1 MYFCQ
6 LMIIMVD
13 VSAYIFSFT
22 LNKGV
27 TKMADNKEKKVVKT
41 AVGEITNAVIKDE
54 QQPKLPWLVSSA
66 MFLAPL
72 CWYGPIG
79 STRSVLIPQ
88 LFAQIDPANKVWA
101 VGILATIASITGA
114 VANLLF
120 GAFSD
125 VTRTKFGKRK
135 PYIVAGTV
143 LVAISLI
150 IIANLTSIWGIIIVW
165 IVAAAA
171 ENAIAAAIYPQISDR
186 VAPKWRGTVSTFYG
200 VGFTIAQ
207 QGFALLAA
215 QFLGNVKVGI
225 YVMASMTV
233 VLAIIHVLL
242 INEHSNLSEPRVAFN
257 KESLKN
263 YFFFPTHDAR
273 DFYLALTGK
282 FFMVVGST
290 IVTTFQ
296 LFIFT
301 DYIGQ
306 STKSAGQSIS
316 IFSMIMLFIGVFF
329 ALVGGPLADKMKRVK
344 APVVIATFALGAAA
358 LFPLFIRH
366 PWAMFVYAIIAA
378 FGNGLYNSVDGAL
391 NMDVLPSSDTAG
403 KDLGLINLAN
413 TLGQM
418 LGAMVASAIVEAFGY
433 QSIFIFAVAM
443 EIIGG
448 AAIMAIKRVR

>member
-1 MYFCQ
+1 MSQ
-6 LMIIMVD
+6 
-13 VSAYIFSFT
+13 
-22 LNKGV
+22 NK
-27 TKMADNKEKKVVKT
+27 DSKEPVKT
-41 AVGEITNAVIKDE
+41 AVGEITNAKIKDS
-54 QQPKLPWLVSSA
+54 QQPKLPWMVSSA

-88 LFAQIDPANKVWA
+88 LFANLDPVHKVWA

-125 VTRTKFGKRK
+125 FTRSRFGKRK
-135 PYIVAGTV
+135 PYIVLGTIV
-143 LVAISLI
+143 IAISLVV
-150 IIANLTSIWGIIIVW
+150 IANVKSIMAIILIW

-225 YVMASMTV
+225 YVMASCTV
-233 VLAIIHVLL
+233 VLAIIHELL
-242 INEHSNLSEPRVAFN
+242 IQEKGNLDEPKVHLD
-257 KESLKN
+257 KETLKK

-273 DFYLALTGK
+273 DFYLALGGK

-290 IVTTFQ
+290 IVTTFL
-296 LFIFT
+296 LFLFT

-306 STKSAGQSIS
+306 STGDAGKSIS
-316 IFSMIMLFIGVFF
+316 VFSMIMLVIGVFF

-358 LFPLFIRH
+358 LFPLFVKE
-366 PWAMFVYAIIAA
+366 PWAMFAYAVIAA

-433 QSIFIFAVAM
+433 QAIFIFAVCM
-443 EIIGG
+443 EIVGG
-448 AAIMAIKRVR
+448 IAISMIKRVR

>member
-1 MYFCQ
+1 MTQ
-6 LMIIMVD
+6 NNNL
-13 VSAYIFSFT
+13 
-22 LNKGV
+22 
-27 TKMADNKEKKVVKT
+27 KKDINRQ
-41 AVGEITNAVIKDE
+41 AVGEITNAAVKDE
-54 QQPKLPWLVSSA
+54 EQPKLPLMVASA

-88 LFAQIDPANKVWA
+88 LFAQLDPTKKVWA
-101 VGILATIASITGA
+101 VGILATVASITGA
-114 VANLLF
+114 IANLLF

-125 VTRTKFGKRK
+125 ITRSRFGKRK
-135 PYIVAGTV
+135 PYIVIGTIIIS
-143 LVAISLI
+143 ISLFLI
-150 IIANLTSIWGIIIVW
+150 ANMKSITGIILIWIIAAT
-165 IVAAAA
+165 A

-215 QFLGNVKVGI
+215 QFLGNVKFGI
-225 YVMASMTV
+225 YTMAGFT
-233 VLAIIHVLL
+233 IILMVIHELL
-242 INEHSNLSEPRVAFN
+242 IREKGNQFEPKVEFN
-257 KESLKN
+257 KNSLKK

-273 DFYLALTGK
+273 DFYLALIGK

-290 IVTTFQ
+290 IVTTFL
-296 LFIFT
+296 LFLFT

-306 STKSAGQSIS
+306 STKTAGKSIS
-316 IFSMIMLFIGVFF
+316 IFSTIMLIIGVIF
-329 ALVGGPLADKMKRVK
+329 ALVGGPLADKIKRVK
-344 APVVIATFALGAAA
+344 APVVIATIALAIAA
-358 LFPLFIRH
+358 LFPLFAKTA
-366 PWAMFVYAIIAA
+366 WAMFAYAFIAA

-418 LGAMVASAIVEAFGY
+418 LGAMVASVIVSAFGY
-433 QSIFIFAVAM
+433 SAIFIFAVCM
-443 EIIGG
+443 EIIG
-448 AAIMAIKRVR
+448 AVCIALIKRVH

>member
-1 MYFCQ
+1 
-6 LMIIMVD
+6 
-13 VSAYIFSFT
+13 
-22 LNKGV
+22 
-27 TKMADNKEKKVVKT
+27 MAKKDEEKDAVKT
-41 AVGEITNAVIKDE
+41 TVGVVTNAKVKDE
-54 QQPKLPWLVSSA
+54 QQPKLPWMISSA

-88 LFAQIDPANKVWA
+88 LFAQLDPAHKVWA

-114 VANLLF
+114 VTNLLF
-120 GAFSD
+120 GALSD
-125 VTRTKFGKRK
+125 VTRTRFGKRK
-135 PYIVAGTV
+135 PYIVLGTI
-143 LVAISLI
+143 AISLVLI
-150 IIANLTSIWGIIIVW
+150 ANMKSIVAIIAIW

-207 QGFALLAA
+207 QGFTLLAA
-215 QFLGNVKVGI
+215 QFLGNVKFGI
-225 YVMASMTV
+225 YFMAGCTV
-233 VLAIIHVLL
+233 VLAIIHELL
-242 INEHSNLSEPRVAFN
+242 INEKGNLDEPKVKFD
-257 KESLKN
+257 KDSLKK
-263 YFFFPTHDAR
+263 YFFFPTHDAC
-273 DFYLALTGK
+273 DFYLALFGK

-290 IVTTFQ
+290 IVTTFL

-306 STKSAGQSIS
+306 STGQAGTSIS
-316 IFSMIMLFIGVFF
+316 IFSSIMLFIGVFF
-329 ALVGGPLADKMKRVK
+329 ALVGGPLADKLGRVK
-344 APVVIATFALGAAA
+344 APVVIATFALGATA
-358 LFPLFIRH
+358 LFPLFVKE
-366 PWAMFVYAIIAA
+366 PWAMFAYAVIAA

-433 QSIFIFAVAM
+433 GAIFIFAIGM
-443 EIIGG
+443 ELIGG
-448 AAIMAIKRVR
+448 IAIAMIKRVK

>member
-1 MYFCQ
+1 M
-6 LMIIMVD
+6 
-13 VSAYIFSFT
+13 S
-22 LNKGV
+22 
-27 TKMADNKEKKVVKT
+27 EKKKDDQRVVKS
-41 AVGEITNAVIKDE
+41 AVGEITNAKIKDE
-54 QQPKLPWLVSSA
+54 EQPKLPWMISSA

-88 LFAQIDPANKVWA
+88 LFAQLDPVHKVWA
-101 VGILATIASITGA
+101 VGILATVASIVGA
-114 VANLLF
+114 ISNLLF

-125 VTRTKFGKRK
+125 VTRTHLGKRK
-135 PYIVAGTV
+135 PYILVGT
-143 LVAISLI
+143 LAVAISLVV
-150 IIANLTSIWGIIIVW
+150 IANMKSITAIIFVW
-165 IVAAAA
+165 IIAAAA

-207 QGFALLAA
+207 QGFALFAA
-215 QFLGNVKVGI
+215 QFLGDVKFGI
-225 YVMASMTV
+225 YTMAACTV
-233 VLAIIHVLL
+233 ILAVIHVLL
-242 INEHSNLSEPRVAFN
+242 IKEGSNLDEPKVSLN
-257 KESLKN
+257 KETLKK

-273 DFYLALTGK
+273 DFYLALVGK

-290 IVTTFQ
+290 IVTTFL
-296 LFIFT
+296 LFLFT

-306 STKSAGQSIS
+306 STGEAGKSIS
-316 IFSMIMLFIGVFF
+316 IFSSIMLFIGVFF
-329 ALVGGPLADKMKRVK
+329 ALLGGPIADKLKRVK
-344 APVVIATFALGAAA
+344 APVVIATFALGFAAF
-358 LFPLFIRH
+358 FPLFVKE
-366 PWAMFVYAIIAA
+366 PWAMFVYAVIAA

-433 QSIFIFAVAM
+433 GAIFIFAICM
-443 EIIGG
+443 EIVGG
-448 AAIMAIKRVR
+448 VCILLIKRVH

>member
-1 MYFCQ
+1 MSKDDQ
-6 LMIIMVD
+6 TDKKAVK
-13 VSAYIFSFT
+13 A
-22 LNKGV
+22 GV
-27 TKMADNKEKKVVKT
+27 GVV
-41 AVGEITNAVIKDE
+41 TNAKVKDE
-54 QQPKLPWLVSSA
+54 EQPKLPWMVSSA

-88 LFAQIDPANKVWA
+88 LFAQLDPVHKVWA
-101 VGILATIASITGA
+101 VGILATVASITGA

-125 VTRTKFGKRK
+125 VTRTRFGKRK
-135 PYIVAGTV
+135 PYIVLGTIAI
-143 LVAISLI
+143 AISLI
-150 IIANLTSIWGIIIVW
+150 VIANVKSIMAIIFIW
-165 IVAAAA
+165 IIAAAA

-215 QFLGNVKVGI
+215 QFLGNVKMGI
-225 YVMASMTV
+225 YFMAGSTV
-233 VLAIIHVLL
+233 ILAIIHLLL
-242 INEHSNLSEPRVAFN
+242 IQEKGNLDDPKVSLN
-257 KESLKN
+257 KDTLKK

-290 IVTTFQ
+290 IVTTFL
-296 LFIFT
+296 LFLFT

-306 STKSAGQSIS
+306 GTSEAGKSIS
-316 IFSMIMLFIGVFF
+316 VFSTIMLVIGVIF
-329 ALVGGPLADKMKRVK
+329 ALVGGPLADKLNRVK
-344 APVVIATFALGAAA
+344 APVVIATFALGFAA
-358 LFPLFIRH
+358 LFPLFVQK
-366 PWAMFVYAIIAA
+366 PWAMFVYAVIAA

-418 LGAMVASAIVEAFGY
+418 LGAMVASAIVAAFGY
-433 QSIFIFAVAM
+433 GAIFIFAIAM
-443 EIIGG
+443 ELIGG
-448 AAIMAIKRVR
+448 IAIAMIKRVR

>member
-1 MYFCQ
+1 
-6 LMIIMVD
+6 
-13 VSAYIFSFT
+13 
-22 LNKGV
+22 
-27 TKMADNKEKKVVKT
+27 MADNKKEPVKT
-41 AVGEITNAVIKDE
+41 AVGEITNAVVKDE
-54 QQPKLPWLVSSA
+54 QQPKLPWLISSA

-79 STRSVLIPQ
+79 STRSVLIPE
-88 LFAQIDPANKVWA
+88 LFAQIDPAHKVWA
-101 VGILATIASITGA
+101 VGILATVASIVGA
-114 VANLLF
+114 ITNLLF
-120 GAFSD
+120 GALSD
-125 VTRTKFGKRK
+125 VTRTKYGKRK
-135 PYIVAGTV
+135 PYIVLGTIAV
-143 LVAISLI
+143 AASLVV
-150 IIANLTSIWGIIIVW
+150 IANLASIWGIIIVW

-215 QFLGNVKVGI
+215 QFLGNVKFGI
-225 YVMASMTV
+225 YVMATMTV
-233 VLAIIHVLL
+233 VLAFIHIIL
-242 INEHSNLSEPRVAFN
+242 IKEPSNLDEPKVKFDKN
-257 KESLKN
+257 SLKK

-273 DFYLALTGK
+273 DFYLALSGK

-306 STKSAGQSIS
+306 STAGAGKSIS

-358 LFPLFIRH
+358 LFPLFIQK

-418 LGAMVASAIVEAFGY
+418 LGAMVASSIVAEFGY
-433 QSIFIFAVAM
+433 QSIFIFAIAM
-443 EIIGG
+443 EVIGG
-448 AAIMAIKRVR
+448 LAIAAIKRVR

>member
-1 MYFCQ
+1 MSQ
-6 LMIIMVD
+6 NND
-13 VSAYIFSFT
+13 S
-22 LNKGV
+22 
-27 TKMADNKEKKVVKT
+27 KEPVKT
-41 AVGEITNAVIKDE
+41 VVGEITNAKIKDS
-54 QQPKLPWLVSSA
+54 QQPKLPWMVSSA

-88 LFAQIDPANKVWA
+88 LFANLDPVHKVWA
-101 VGILATIASITGA
+101 VGILATVASITGA
-114 VANLLF
+114 IANLLF

-125 VTRTKFGKRK
+125 VTRSRFGKRK
-135 PYIVAGTV
+135 PYIVLGTIV
-143 LVAISLI
+143 IAISLVV
-150 IIANLTSIWGIIIVW
+150 IANVKSIMAIILIW
-165 IVAAAA
+165 I
-171 ENAIAAAIYPQISDR
+171 IAAAIYPQISDR

-225 YVMASMTV
+225 YVMASCTV
-233 VLAIIHVLL
+233 VLAIIHELL
-242 INEHSNLSEPRVAFN
+242 IQEKGNLDEPKVHLD
-257 KESLKN
+257 KETLKK

-290 IVTTFQ
+290 IVTTFL
-296 LFIFT
+296 LFLFT

-306 STKSAGQSIS
+306 STGQAGKSIS
-316 IFSMIMLFIGVFF
+316 IFSMIMLVIGVFF

-358 LFPLFIRH
+358 LFPLFVKE
-366 PWAMFVYAIIAA
+366 PWAMFAYAVIAA

-418 LGAMVASAIVEAFGY
+418 LGAMVASAIVEGFGY
-433 QSIFIFAVAM
+433 HAIFIFAIGM
-443 EIIGG
+443 EIVGG
-448 AAIMAIKRVR
+448 IAIAMIKRVR

>member
-1 MYFCQ
+1 
-6 LMIIMVD
+6 
-13 VSAYIFSFT
+13 
-22 LNKGV
+22 
-27 TKMADNKEKKVVKT
+27 MAKKDDFDKEAVKT
-41 AVGEITNAVIKDE
+41 AVGEVTNARVKDE
-54 QQPKLPWLVSSA
+54 EQPKLPWMVSSA

-88 LFAQIDPANKVWA
+88 LFAQLDPVHKVWA
-101 VGILATIASITGA
+101 VGILATVASITGA
-114 VANLLF
+114 ITNLLF
-120 GAFSD
+120 GALSD
-125 VTRTKFGKRK
+125 VTRSRFGKRK
-135 PYIVAGTV
+135 PYIVLGTIAI
-143 LVAISLI
+143 AISLVV
-150 IIANLTSIWGIIIVW
+150 IANVKSIVAIIFIW
-165 IVAAAA
+165 IIAAAA

-215 QFLGNVKVGI
+215 QFLGNVKFGI
-225 YVMASMTV
+225 YVMAGCTV
-233 VLAIIHVLL
+233 VLALIHELL
-242 INEHSNLSEPRVAFN
+242 IQEKGNLDEPKVKFN
-257 KESLKN
+257 KQTLMK

-273 DFYLALTGK
+273 DFYLALCGK

-290 IVTTFQ
+290 IVTTFL

-306 STKSAGQSIS
+306 GTGAAGKSIS
-316 IFSMIMLFIGVFF
+316 VFSMIMLVIGVFF

-344 APVVIATFALGAAA
+344 APVVIATFALGFAA
-358 LFPLFIRH
+358 LFPLFVKE
-366 PWAMFVYAIIAA
+366 PWAMFVYAVIAA

-418 LGAMVASAIVEAFGY
+418 LGAMVASAIVEGFGY
-433 QSIFIFAVAM
+433 QAIFIFAIGM

-448 AAIMAIKRVR
+448 ISISLIKRVR

>member
-1 MYFCQ
+1 MSKE
-6 LMIIMVD
+6 D
-13 VSAYIFSFT
+13 KTTVS
-22 LNKGV
+22 GV
-27 TKMADNKEKKVVKT
+27 G
-41 AVGEITNAVIKDE
+41 AVTNAKVKDE
-54 QQPKLPWLVSSA
+54 EQPKLPWMVSSA

-88 LFAQIDPANKVWA
+88 LFSQLDPVHKVWA
-101 VGILATIASITGA
+101 VGILATVASITGA
-114 VANLLF
+114 IANLLF

-125 VTRTKFGKRK
+125 VTRTRFGKRK
-135 PYIVAGTV
+135 PYIVLGTIAI
-143 LVAISLI
+143 AISLI
-150 IIANLTSIWGIIIVW
+150 VIANVKSIMAIILIW
-165 IVAAAA
+165 IIAAAA

-215 QFLGNVKVGI
+215 QFLGNVKMGI
-225 YVMASMTV
+225 YFMAACTV
-233 VLAIIHVLL
+233 VLATIHELL
-242 INEHSNLSEPRVAFN
+242 IQEKGNLDEPKVNLN
-257 KESLKN
+257 KDTLKK

-290 IVTTFQ
+290 IVTTFL
-296 LFIFT
+296 LFLFT

-306 STKSAGQSIS
+306 GTSAAGKSIS
-316 IFSMIMLFIGVFF
+316 IFSTIMLVIGVIF
-329 ALVGGPLADKMKRVK
+329 ALIGGPLADKLKRVK
-344 APVVIATFALGAAA
+344 APVVIATFALGFAA
-358 LFPLFIRH
+358 LFPLFVQK
-366 PWAMFVYAIIAA
+366 PWAMFVYAVIAA

-418 LGAMVASAIVEAFGY
+418 LGAMVASAIVAAFGY
-433 QSIFIFAVAM
+433 GAIFIFAIAM
-443 EIIGG
+443 ELIGG
-448 AAIMAIKRVR
+448 IAIAMIKRIR

>member
-1 MYFCQ
+1 MGVN
-6 LMIIMVD
+6 IM
-13 VSAYIFSFT
+13 S
-22 LNKGV
+22 
-27 TKMADNKEKKVVKT
+27 KEKTSVI
-41 AVGEITNAVIKDE
+41 GEITNAKIKDSD
-54 QQPKLPWLVSSA
+54 QPKLPWMVSSA

-88 LFAQIDPANKVWA
+88 LFAQLDPVHKVWA
-101 VGILATIASITGA
+101 VGILATVASITGA
-114 VANLLF
+114 ISNLLF

-125 VTRTKFGKRK
+125 VTRTRFGKRK
-135 PYIVAGTV
+135 PYIVCGTIV
-143 LVAISLI
+143 IAISLI
-150 IIANLTSIWGIIIVW
+150 VIANVKSIMAIIFIW

-171 ENAIAAAIYPQISDR
+171 ENAIAASIYPQISDR

-215 QFLGNVKVGI
+215 QFLGNVKFGI
-225 YVMASMTV
+225 YFMAGSTV
-233 VLAIIHVLL
+233 VLAIIHLLL
-242 INEHSNLSEPRVAFN
+242 INEKSNLDEPKVNFN
-257 KESLKN
+257 KDTLKK

-290 IVTTFQ
+290 IVTTFE
-296 LFIFT
+296 LFLFT

-306 STKSAGQSIS
+306 STGEAGKSIS
-316 IFSMIMLFIGVFF
+316 IFSMIMLVIGVIF
-329 ALVGGPLADKMKRVK
+329 ALVGGPLADKVKRVK
-344 APVVIATFALGAAA
+344 APVVIATFALAIAA
-358 LFPLFIRH
+358 LFPLFAKAA
-366 PWAMFVYAIIAA
+366 WAMFAYAVIAA

-418 LGAMVASAIVEAFGY
+418 LGAMVAAAIVSGFGY
-433 QSIFIFAVAM
+433 QAIFIFAVAM
-443 EIIGG
+443 EAVGG
-448 AAIMAIKRVR
+448 ICIMLIKRVR

>member
-1 MYFCQ
+1 MSQ
-6 LMIIMVD
+6 N
-13 VSAYIFSFT
+13 
-22 LNKGV
+22 NKP
-27 TKMADNKEKKVVKT
+27 KEPEEVKT
-41 AVGEITNAVIKDE
+41 AVGEITNAKIKDS
-54 QQPKLPWLVSSA
+54 QQPKLPWMVSSA

-88 LFAQIDPANKVWA
+88 LFSQIDPAQKVWA
-101 VGILATIASITGA
+101 VGILATVASIVGA

-125 VTRTKFGKRK
+125 VTRSRFGKRK
-135 PYIVAGTV
+135 PYIVLGTIAI
-143 LVAISLI
+143 AISLVV
-150 IIANLTSIWGIIIVW
+150 IANLKSIPAIIGVW
-165 IVAAAA
+165 IIAAAA

-215 QFLGNVKVGI
+215 QFLGNVKFGI
-225 YVMASMTV
+225 YTMAACTV
-233 VLAIIHVLL
+233 VLALIHELL
-242 INEHSNLSEPRVAFN
+242 IQEKGNLDEPKVHLD
-257 KESLKN
+257 KDTLKK

-290 IVTTFQ
+290 IVTTFL
-296 LFIFT
+296 LFLFT

-306 STKSAGQSIS
+306 STGQAGKSIS
-316 IFSMIMLFIGVFF
+316 IFSMIMLVIGVFF

-358 LFPLFIRH
+358 LFPLFVKE
-366 PWAMFVYAIIAA
+366 PWAMFAYAVIAA

-418 LGAMVASAIVEAFGY
+418 LGAMVASAIVEGFGY
-433 QSIFIFAVAM
+433 HAIFIFAIGM
-443 EIIGG
+443 EIVGG
-448 AAIMAIKRVR
+448 IAIAMIKRVR

>member
-1 MYFCQ
+1 MSKEDKTDQ
-6 LMIIMVD
+6 KAVK
-13 VSAYIFSFT
+13 A
-22 LNKGV
+22 GV
-27 TKMADNKEKKVVKT
+27 GVV
-41 AVGEITNAVIKDE
+41 TNAKVKDE
-54 QQPKLPWLVSSA
+54 EQPKLPWMVSSA

-88 LFAQIDPANKVWA
+88 LFAQLDPVHKVWA
-101 VGILATIASITGA
+101 VGILATVASITGA

-125 VTRTKFGKRK
+125 VTRTRFGKRK
-135 PYIVAGTV
+135 PYIVVGTIAI
-143 LVAISLI
+143 AISLVV
-150 IIANLTSIWGIIIVW
+150 IANVKSIMAIILIW

-215 QFLGNVKVGI
+215 QFLGNVKMGI
-225 YVMASMTV
+225 YFMAGSTV
-233 VLAIIHVLL
+233 VLAIIHLLL
-242 INEHSNLSEPRVAFN
+242 IQEKGNMDEPKVSLN
-257 KESLKN
+257 KDTLKK

-282 FFMVVGST
+282 FSMVVGST
-290 IVTTFQ
+290 IVTTFL
-296 LFIFT
+296 LFLFT

-306 STKSAGQSIS
+306 GTSEAGKSIS
-316 IFSMIMLFIGVFF
+316 IFSSIMLIIGVIF
-329 ALVGGPLADKMKRVK
+329 ALIGGPLADKLNRVK
-344 APVVIATFALGAAA
+344 APVVIATFALGFAA
-358 LFPLFIRH
+358 LFPLFVQK
-366 PWAMFVYAIIAA
+366 PWAMFVYAVIAA

-418 LGAMVASAIVEAFGY
+418 LGAMVASAIVAAFGY
-433 QSIFIFAVAM
+433 GAIFIFAIAM
-443 EIIGG
+443 ELVGG
-448 AAIMAIKRVR
+448 IAIAMIKRVR

>member
-1 MYFCQ
+1 MS
-6 LMIIMVD
+6 D
-13 VSAYIFSFT
+13 T
-22 LNKGV
+22 LAPHNGSHNK
-27 TKMADNKEKKVVKT
+27 KEPVKT
-41 AVGEITNAVIKDE
+41 AVGEISNAAVKDE
-54 QQPKLPWLVSSA
+54 DQPKVPLTVAFA
-66 MFLAPL
+66 MSIAPL

-88 LFAQIDPANKVWA
+88 LFSQIDAAHKVWA
-101 VGILATIASITGA
+101 VGILATVASITGA
-114 VANLLF
+114 ITNLLF

-125 VTRTKFGKRK
+125 VTRTRFGKRK
-135 PYIVAGTV
+135 PYIIGGTIAI
-143 LVAISLI
+143 AISLI
-150 IIANLTSIWGIIIVW
+150 AIANIASVTAIIFIWII
-165 IVAAAA
+165 AAAA
-171 ENAIAAAIYPQISDR
+171 ENVIAAAIYPQISDR
-186 VAPKWRGTVSTFYG
+186 VAPKWRRTVSTFYG

-215 QFLGNVKVGI
+215 QFLGNVKFGI
-225 YVMASMTV
+225 YVMAAITV
-233 VLAIIHVLL
+233 VLAIVHVAL
-242 INEHSNLSEPRVAFN
+242 IKEKSNLDEPRVKFD
-257 KESLKN
+257 KDSLKK

-290 IVTTFQ
+290 IITTFL
-296 LFIFT
+296 LFLFT

-306 STKSAGQSIS
+306 GTKAAAGSIS
-316 IFSMIMLFIGVFF
+316 IFSSIMLFIGVFF
-329 ALVGGPLADKMKRVK
+329 ALVGGPLADKLGRVK

-358 LFPLFIRH
+358 LFPLFVKA

-418 LGAMVASAIVEAFGY
+418 LGAMVAAAIVAAFGY
-433 QSIFIFAVAM
+433 QAIFIFAVAM
-443 EIIGG
+443 ELVGG
-448 AAIMAIKRVR
+448 ICIALIKRVK

>member
-1 MYFCQ
+1 MSKEDKTDQ
-6 LMIIMVD
+6 KAVK
-13 VSAYIFSFT
+13 A
-22 LNKGV
+22 GV
-27 TKMADNKEKKVVKT
+27 GVV
-41 AVGEITNAVIKDE
+41 TNAKVKDE
-54 QQPKLPWLVSSA
+54 EQPKLPWMVSSA

-88 LFAQIDPANKVWA
+88 LFAQLDPVHKVWA
-101 VGILATIASITGA
+101 VGILATVASITGA

-125 VTRTKFGKRK
+125 VTRTRFGKRK
-135 PYIVAGTV
+135 PYIVVGTIAI
-143 LVAISLI
+143 AISLVV
-150 IIANLTSIWGIIIVW
+150 IANVKSIMAIILIW

-215 QFLGNVKVGI
+215 QFLGNVKMGI
-225 YVMASMTV
+225 YFMAGSTV
-233 VLAIIHVLL
+233 VLAIIHLLL
-242 INEHSNLSEPRVAFN
+242 IQEKGNMDEPKVSLN
-257 KESLKN
+257 KDTLKK

-290 IVTTFQ
+290 IVTTFL
-296 LFIFT
+296 LFLFT

-306 STKSAGQSIS
+306 GTSEAGKSIS
-316 IFSMIMLFIGVFF
+316 IFSSIMLIIGVIF
-329 ALVGGPLADKMKRVK
+329 ALIGGPLADKLNRVK
-344 APVVIATFALGAAA
+344 APVVIATFALGFAA
-358 LFPLFIRH
+358 LFPLFVQK
-366 PWAMFVYAIIAA
+366 PWAMFVYAVIAA

-418 LGAMVASAIVEAFGY
+418 LGAMVASAIVAAFGY
-433 QSIFIFAVAM
+433 GAIFIFAIAM
-443 EIIGG
+443 ELVGG
-448 AAIMAIKRVR
+448 IAIAMIKRVR

>member
-1 MYFCQ
+1 MAN
-6 LMIIMVD
+6 D
-13 VSAYIFSFT
+13 VKNDPKA
-22 LNKGV
+22 
-27 TKMADNKEKKVVKT
+27 VKT
-41 AVGEITNAVIKDE
+41 TVGVVTNARIQDS
-54 QQPKLPWLVSSA
+54 QQPKMPLGVATA

-88 LFAQIDPANKVWA
+88 LFSQIDSAHKVWA
-101 VGILATIASITGA
+101 VGILATVAYITGA
-114 VANLLF
+114 IANLLF

-125 VTRTKFGKRK
+125 VTRTRFGKRK
-135 PYIVAGTV
+135 PYIVLGTIAIALS
-143 LVAISLI
+143 LVAI
-150 IIANLTSIWGIIIVW
+150 ANTTSITAIIFIW
-165 IVAAAA
+165 IIAAAA

-215 QFLGNVKVGI
+215 QFLGNVKFGI

-242 INEHSNLSEPRVAFN
+242 I
-257 KESLKN
+257 KESLKK

-273 DFYLALTGK
+273 DFYLALSGK
-282 FFMVVGST
+282 FLMVVGST
-290 IVTTFQ
+290 IVTTFL

-306 STKSAGQSIS
+306 STKQAGGSIS
-316 IFSMIMLFIGVFF
+316 VFSTIMLVIGVFF

-344 APVVIATFALGAAA
+344 GPVVIATFALAVAA
-358 LFPLFIRH
+358 LFPLFVKEA
-366 PWAMFVYAIIAA
+366 WAMFAYAVIAA

-418 LGAMVASAIVEAFGY
+418 LGAMVASAIVEGFGY
-433 QSIFIFAVAM
+433 QAVFIFAVAM

-448 AAIMAIKRVR
+448 FLIAAIKRVR

>member
-1 MYFCQ
+1 MSQ
-6 LMIIMVD
+6 KEE
-13 VSAYIFSFT
+13 SQKA
-22 LNKGV
+22 
-27 TKMADNKEKKVVKT
+27 TKIKT
-41 AVGEITNAVIKDE
+41 AVGEINNAKIKDSE
-54 QQPKLPWLVSSA
+54 QPKLPWLVSSA

-88 LFAQIDPANKVWA
+88 LFSQIDPAQKVWA
-101 VGILATIASITGA
+101 VGILATVASITSA
-114 VANLLF
+114 IANLLF

-125 VTRTKFGKRK
+125 VTRSRFGKRK
-135 PYIVAGTV
+135 PYITLGTIVLAIV
-143 LVAISLI
+143 LV
-150 IIANLTSIWGIIIVW
+150 IIANVNSIPAIIGIW

-225 YVMASMTV
+225 YTMAACTV
-233 VLAIIHVLL
+233 VLAFIHELL
-242 INEHSNLSEPRVAFN
+242 IKEKGNLDEPKVPLN
-257 KESLKN
+257 KDTLKK

-273 DFYLALTGK
+273 DFYLALGGK
-282 FFMVVGST
+282 FFMVVGTT
-290 IVTTFQ
+290 IITTFE
-296 LFIFT
+296 LYIFT

-306 STKSAGQSIS
+306 STSEAGKSIS
-316 IFSMIMLFIGVFF
+316 VFSMIMLIIGVFF
-329 ALVGGPLADKMKRVK
+329 ALVGGPLADKLKRVK

-358 LFPLFIRH
+358 LFPLFVQK

-418 LGAMVASAIVEAFGY
+418 LGAMVASAIVESFGY

-448 AAIMAIKRVR
+448 IAILNIKRVH

>member
-1 MYFCQ
+1 
-6 LMIIMVD
+6 
-13 VSAYIFSFT
+13 
-22 LNKGV
+22 
-27 TKMADNKEKKVVKT
+27 MAKKDEEKDAVKT
-41 AVGEITNAVIKDE
+41 TVGVVTNAKVKDE
-54 QQPKLPWLVSSA
+54 QQPKLPWMISSA

-88 LFAQIDPANKVWA
+88 LFAQLDPAHKVWA

-114 VANLLF
+114 VTNLLF
-120 GAFSD
+120 GALSD
-125 VTRTKFGKRK
+125 VTRTRFGKRK
-135 PYIVAGTV
+135 PYIVLGTIAI
-143 LVAISLI
+143 AISLVL
-150 IIANLTSIWGIIIVW
+150 IANTKSIVAIIGIW

-215 QFLGNVKVGI
+215 QFLGNVKFGI
-225 YVMASMTV
+225 YFMAGCTV
-233 VLAIIHVLL
+233 ILAFIHVLL
-242 INEHSNLSEPRVAFN
+242 INEKGNLDEPKVKFD
-257 KESLKN
+257 KDSLKK

-273 DFYLALTGK
+273 DFYLALFGK

-290 IVTTFQ
+290 IVTTFL

-306 STKSAGQSIS
+306 NTGQAGVSIS
-316 IFSMIMLFIGVFF
+316 IFSSIMLFIGVFF
-329 ALVGGPLADKMKRVK
+329 ALVGGPLADKLGRVK

-358 LFPLFIRH
+358 LFPLFVKE
-366 PWAMFVYAIIAA
+366 PWAMFAYAVIAA
-378 FGNGLYNSVDGAL
+378 FGNGLYSSVDGAL

-433 QSIFIFAVAM
+433 GAIFIFAIGM

-448 AAIMAIKRVR
+448 IAIAMIKRVK

>member
-1 MYFCQ
+1 
-6 LMIIMVD
+6 MVSQD
-13 VSAYIFSFT
+13 
-22 LNKGV
+22 KGV
-27 TKMADNKEKKVVKT
+27 KETLVEVS
-41 AVGEITNAVIKDE
+41 VGEITNAKVRDE
-54 QQPKLPWLVSSA
+54 EQPKMPFGVASA

-79 STRSVLIPQ
+79 STRSVLIPELFSQ
-88 LFAQIDPANKVWA
+88 LDSAHKVWA
-101 VGILATIASITGA
+101 VGILATVASITGA

-135 PYIVAGTV
+135 PYIIAGTIAV
-143 LVAISLI
+143 ALALVAI
-150 IIANLTSIWGIIIVW
+150 ANITSITAIIFVW
-165 IVAAAA
+165 IIAAAA

-186 VAPKWRGTVSTFYG
+186 VAPRWRGTVSTFYG

-225 YVMASMTV
+225 YVMAAMTV
-233 VLAIIHVLL
+233 VLAIIHIAL
-242 INEHSNLSEPRVAFN
+242 IKEGSNLDEPRVKID
-257 KESLKN
+257 KESLKK

-273 DFYLALTGK
+273 DFYLALAGK

-290 IVTTFQ
+290 IITTFQ

-306 STKSAGQSIS
+306 TTSAAAKSIS
-316 IFSMIMLFIGVFF
+316 IFSLIMLVIGVFF
-329 ALVGGPLADKMKRVK
+329 ALVGGPIADKAKRVK
-344 APVVIATFALGAAA
+344 LPVVVATFALGFGA
-358 LFPLFIRH
+358 LFPLFVEK
-366 PWAMFVYAIIAA
+366 PWAMFVYAVIAA

-418 LGAMVASAIVEAFGY
+418 LGALVASAVVASFGY
-433 QSIFIFAVAM
+433 KSIFIVAVIM

-448 AAIMAIKRVR
+448 IAIAAIKRVK

>member
-1 MYFCQ
+1 MSKDDRTDKKA
-6 LMIIMVD
+6 VK
-13 VSAYIFSFT
+13 A
-22 LNKGV
+22 GV
-27 TKMADNKEKKVVKT
+27 GVV
-41 AVGEITNAVIKDE
+41 TNAKVKDE
-54 QQPKLPWLVSSA
+54 EQPKLPWMVSSA

-88 LFAQIDPANKVWA
+88 LFAQLDPVHKVWA
-101 VGILATIASITGA
+101 VGILATVASITGA

-125 VTRTKFGKRK
+125 VTRTRFGKRK
-135 PYIVAGTV
+135 PYIVIGTIAI
-143 LVAISLI
+143 AISLI
-150 IIANLTSIWGIIIVW
+150 VIANVKSIMAIILIW
-165 IVAAAA
+165 IIAAAA

-215 QFLGNVKVGI
+215 QFLGNVKMGI
-225 YVMASMTV
+225 YFMAGSTV
-233 VLAIIHVLL
+233 ILAIIHLLL
-242 INEHSNLSEPRVAFN
+242 IQEKGNLDEPKVSLN
-257 KESLKN
+257 KDTLKK

-290 IVTTFQ
+290 IVTTFL
-296 LFIFT
+296 LFLFT

-306 STKSAGQSIS
+306 GTSEAGKSIS
-316 IFSMIMLFIGVFF
+316 IFSTIMLVIGVIF
-329 ALVGGPLADKMKRVK
+329 ALIGGPLADKLNRVK
-344 APVVIATFALGAAA
+344 APVVIATFALGFAA
-358 LFPLFIRH
+358 LFPLFVQK
-366 PWAMFVYAIIAA
+366 PWAMFVYAVIAA

-418 LGAMVASAIVEAFGY
+418 LGAMVASAIVAAFGY
-433 QSIFIFAVAM
+433 GAIFIFAIAM
-443 EIIGG
+443 ELIGG
-448 AAIMAIKRVR
+448 IAIAMIKRVR

>member
-1 MYFCQ
+1 
-6 LMIIMVD
+6 
-13 VSAYIFSFT
+13 
-22 LNKGV
+22 
-27 TKMADNKEKKVVKT
+27 MADKNNKKPKVVET
-41 AVGEITNAVIKDE
+41 AVGEITNARVKDSE
-54 QQPKLPWLVSSA
+54 QPKLPWLVSSA

-88 LFAQIDPANKVWA
+88 LFAQIDPVHKVWA

-114 VANLLF
+114 VANLMF

-125 VTRTKFGKRK
+125 VTRSRFGKRK
-135 PYIVAGTV
+135 PYIVLGTIAI
-143 LVAISLI
+143 AISLAV
-150 IIANLTSIWGIIIVW
+150 IANMKSVVGIILVW

-215 QFLGNVKVGI
+215 QFLGNVKFGI
-225 YVMASMTV
+225 YVMAATTV
-233 VLAIIHVLL
+233 VLAIIHELL
-242 INEHSNLSEPRVAFN
+242 IQEKGNLDEPKVKFN
-257 KESLKN
+257 KDTLKK
-263 YFFFPTHDAR
+263 YFFFPTHGAR
-273 DFYLALTGK
+273 NFYLALGGK

-306 STKSAGQSIS
+306 NTKSAGQSIS
-316 IFSMIMLFIGVFF
+316 VFSMIMLIIGVFF
-329 ALVGGPLADKMKRVK
+329 ALVGGPLADKLKRVK
-344 APVVIATFALGAAA
+344 GPVVIATFALGLAAI
-358 LFPLFIRH
+358 FPMFYKEA
-366 PWAMFVYAIIAA
+366 WAMFVYAVIAA

-433 QSIFIFAVAM
+433 GAIFMFALGM
-443 EIIGG
+443 EIVGG
-448 AAIMAIKRVR
+448 LLIWAIKGIR